1 VIDENPFL
9 EPLLM
14 GDTET
19 VVQKTRE
26 ALDAGTAPENV
37 LQEGLI
43 PAMGEVGEKFRS
55 GEIYIPEVLLAA
67 RSMKGAMAV
76 LKPFLTHSTQK
87 GAGKVIIGTVKG
99 DLHDIGK
106 NLVVMMMEG
115 AGYDVIDLGADVSAQ
130 KFVDAVRDHNPAFV
144 GLSAL
149 LTTTMKEMKQTILA
163 LEQGGVRGQLRI
175 IVGGAPVTDR
185 FAKEIGA
192 DGFAPDATSVV
203 AMMKSLVTK

>member
-1 VIDENPFL
+1 MIDENPFL
-9 EPLLM
+9 EPLLT

-26 ALDAGTAPENV
+26 ALEAGTTPENV

-67 RSMKGAMAV
+67 RSMKAAMAV
-76 LKPFLTHSTQK
+76 LKPFLARSTQK
-87 GAGKVIIGTVKG
+87 DAGKVVIGTVKG

-115 AGYDVIDLGADVSAQ
+115 AGYDVIDLGADVSAP
-130 KFVDAVRDHNPAFV
+130 KFVEAVRSHKPAFA

-163 LEQGGVRGQLRI
+163 LEKEGLREQVLV
-175 IVGGAPVTDR
+175 IVGGAPVTER

-203 AMMKSLVTK
+203 AMLKSFA

>member
-1 VIDENPFL
+1 MINENPFL
-9 EPLLM
+9 EPLLT

-26 ALDAGTAPENV
+26 ALETGTAPENI

-43 PAMGEVGEKFRS
+43 PAMGEVGERFRS

-76 LKPFLTHSTQK
+76 LQPFLARSTHK
-87 GAGKVIIGTVKG
+87 DAGKVVIGTVKG

-130 KFVDAVRDHNPAFV
+130 KFVEAVRSHKPAFV

-163 LEQGGVRGQLRI
+163 LEKEGLREQVRVI
-175 IVGGAPVTDR
+175 IGGAPVTER

-203 AMMKSLVTK
+203 AMMKSIV